1 MFQSIIHRS
10 IILVGLLGS
19 LSAEIIDSIKICA
32 IRVSF
37 NEDDLVSTTG
47 SGNFLLESEGI
58 DCDSYTIDPAPHDKD
73 YFESQIMALNSYF
86 RSVSYEK
93 FGINIEGSVVFP
105 SSQNGSYKLSN
116 TMNYYNPY
124 IENDVQERRI
134 TELFQ
139 ESIITAYKEDSI
151 NFSSF
156 DLSSGIPRGYW
167 PGLFTSIFRSDP
179 RGYTLNLYRS
189 KND

>member
-10 IILVGLLGS
+10 IILVGLLSS

-37 NEDDLVSTTG
+37 IEDNLVSTTG

-58 DCDSYTIDPAPHDKD
+58 DCGSYTIDPAPHDKD

-93 FGINIEGSVVFP
+93 FGIFIDILEYFGIFQNILEYS
-105 SSQNGSYKLSN
+105 
-116 TMNYYNPY
+116 
-124 IENDVQERRI
+124 
-134 TELFQ
+134 
-139 ESIITAYKEDSI
+139 
-151 NFSSF
+151 
-156 DLSSGIPRGYW
+156 
-167 PGLFTSIFRSDP
+167 
-179 RGYTLNLYRS
+179 
-189 KND
+189 

>member
-10 IILVGLLGS
+10 IILVGLLGPI
-19 LSAEIIDSIKICA
+19 SAEIIDSIKICA

-37 NEDDLVSTTG
+37 NKDDLVSTTG

-139 ESIITAYKEDSI
+139 E
-151 NFSSF
+151 
-156 DLSSGIPRGYW
+156 LSLIH
-167 PGLFTSIFRSDP
+167 I
-179 RGYTLNLYRS
+179 
-189 KND
+189 